1 MPYRNDEELNK
12 LLAGVTIA
20 QGGVLPNIQAEG
32 KGQFAKEMVELGAV
46 MFRRGE
52 DGSGGFSLQFIHLS
66 CLDRVTG
73 GGRFGEFG
81 LTIQASRRKA
91 LEIAAVEPE
100 LWPEVGSSCEE
111 ICKDVEGAKEE
122 EEKFNKH
129 EEKAKKS

>member
-1 MPYRNDEELNK
+1 MGWWLV
-12 LLAGVTIA
+12 AGGLPA
-20 QGGVLPNIQAEG
+20 GPGDGPHHQEGVPEG
-32 KGQFAKEMVELGAV
+32 VHTQPGDAGH
-46 MFRRGE
+46 
-52 DGSGGFSLQFIHLS
+52 SS

-129 EEKAKKS
+129 EEEKAKKKLKEDIVKLEISWRKILSRRS